1 MCIVD
6 TFMQDA
12 VWSHLR
18 QVLRCLIA
26 TAPKAGK
33 LLDAL
38 AGAFG
43 SCFGAAD
50 GRNPAPGMVNPI
62 NNGIKHLSTG
72 AGCLEI
78 HSITVHRKVFVNH
91 AMI

>member
-1 MCIVD
+1 
-6 TFMQDA
+6 MQLLERLA
-12 VWSHLR
+12 VA
-18 QVLRCLIA
+18 V
-26 TAPKAGK
+26 APAEVV
-33 LLDAL
+33 
-38 AGAFG
+38 
-43 SCFGAAD
+43 CFGAAD